1 MAYDGLTLPPRF
13 TVPENPPTLER
24 LMTDWPLIPGFT
36 QRVVGVASMVK
47 SEFAALTTDTDT
59 INDANTKNEAHVARD
74 ALMSRWFR
82 EPEKLIF
89 LWAVM
94 SGKTQLSLS
103 IYVDQITYL

>member
-1 MAYDGLTLPPRF
+1 LAYDGLTLPPRF

-59 INDANTKNEAHVARD
+59 INDARTKNEAHVARD
-74 ALMSRWFR
+74 AFMSRWFR